1 MTTKIVTKNILAG
14 VNLNKQRTIKD
25 HNELIIRAIDEMI
38 DYTVVSDKN
47 ESFDNLDFKNNL
59 TTLKKTFEILERKLL
74 DLSS

>member
-25 HNELIIRAIDEMI
+25 HNELIIRAINELI
-38 DYTVVSDKN
+38 DYIVISNEN

-59 TTLKKTFEILERKLL
+59 MTLKKTFEILERKLL
-74 DLSS
+74 DVSL

>member
-25 HNELIIRAIDEMI
+25 HNELIIKAIDEMI